1 MIDDLDRQDLE
12 NPPDMPEMARRQR
25 ELLRR
30 VHALE
35 GKVRALTRERKASL
49 VDVYEG
55 RDQER
60 PLYYNQKR
68 ETCRLER

>member
-1 MIDDLDRQDLE
+1 MSDALDIQDME
-12 NPPDMPEMARRQR
+12 NPPDMTELARRQR
-25 ELLRR
+25 ALLRR
-30 VHALE
+30 VHTLE

-68 ETCRLER
+68 EECRIER